1 MFVVPEVGRRETH
14 FRLAIRRHRC
24 PGELQRQ
31 QQSKENN
38 QRTHYEIDYSCRSL
52 PAAMRLKQNMPLM
65 RARLC
70 PVVQRRVKRL
80 ALRRTTGRGRL
91 RGIGLNRLT

>member
-1 MFVVPEVGRRETH
+1 MFVVPQVGRRETH
-14 FRLAIRRHRC
+14 FRLAIRRHRS
-24 PGELQRQ
+24 PGELKRQ

-38 QRTHYEIDYSCRSL
+38 QRTHYEIDYSRRSIL
-52 PAAMRLKQNMPLM
+52 PAAMRLKRNMPLM

-80 ALRRTTGRGRL
+80 ALRWTTG
-91 RGIGLNRLT
+91 